1 MEEPIF
7 YRGNKVR
14 LAKFS
19 RKHNVYGW
27 ISTVYFGVIA
37 DMGDIDD
44 NKPTPN
50 TSELDP
56 ASIRLNDGSLINFGN
71 KYELRL
77 I

>member
-1 MEEPIF
+1 MGKTF
-7 YRGNKVR
+7 FCRGVKVR
-14 LAKFS
+14 LTKFT
-19 RKHNVYGW
+19 REHNVYGW
-27 ISTVYFGVIA
+27 ISTVYYGVIA

-56 ASIRLNDGSLINFGN
+56 ISIRLKDGSLINFGC
-71 KYELRL
+71 KYELNL